1 MRKHKKILTQNTG
14 ATTIIVV
21 CVMAVIMALS
31 LGLFLTASVLMKTS
45 SRTLAGEQC
54 RIMAVSFSEEIE
66 STLTDAEYQYDDR
79 LEEDAGRAES
89 LTSNPLW
96 HYVKQNISDGSW
108 PYYDETQGSIHSRT
122 NANTVRSFEMEANGV
137 AGEVADILLTMYWTC
152 GNDRSK
158 PEKLVVE
165 TTVTMKEQSCSITDV
180 YELKISPMGEYERWS
195 WKHEER
201 R

>member
-21 CVMAVIMALS
+21 CVMAVIMVLS

-45 SRTLAGEQC
+45 SGTLASEQC

-66 STLTDAEYQYDDR
+66 RTLTDEEYQYNDR

-89 LTSNPLW
+89 LTSISLW

-122 NANTVRSFEMEANGV
+122 NAVRRFQMEANGV
-137 AGEVADILLTMYWTC
+137 AGEVADITLTMYWTC
-152 GNDRSK
+152 GEDRDR
-158 PEKLVVE
+158 PEKLIVE
-165 TTVTMKEQSCSITDV
+165 TTVTTKERSCSITDV
-180 YELKISPMGEYERWS
+180 YGLKINAAGEYERWS

-201 R
+201 H

>member
-21 CVMAVIMALS
+21 CVMAVIMVLS

-45 SRTLAGEQC
+45 SGTLAGEQC

-66 STLTDAEYQYDDR
+66 RTLTDEEYQYNDR

-89 LTSNPLW
+89 LTSISLW

-122 NANTVRSFEMEANGV
+122 NAVRRFQMEANGV
-137 AGEVADILLTMYWTC
+137 AGEVADITLTMYWTC
-152 GNDRSK
+152 GEDRDR
-158 PEKLVVE
+158 PEKLIVE
-165 TTVTMKEQSCSITDV
+165 TTVTTKERSCSITDV
-180 YELKISPMGEYERWS
+180 YGLKINAAGEYERWS

-201 R
+201 H

>member
-21 CVMAVIMALS
+21 CVMAVIMVLS

-45 SRTLAGEQC
+45 SGTLAGEQC

-66 STLTDAEYQYDDR
+66 RTLTDEEYQYNDR

-89 LTSNPLW
+89 LTSISLW

-122 NANTVRSFEMEANGV
+122 NAVRRFQMEANGV
-137 AGEVADILLTMYWTC
+137 TGEVADIILTMYWTC
-152 GNDRSK
+152 GEDRDR
-158 PEKLVVE
+158 PEKLIVE
-165 TTVTMKEQSCSITDV
+165 TTVTTKERSCSITDV
-180 YELKISPMGEYERWS
+180 YGLKINTTGEYERWS

-201 R
+201 H

>member
-14 ATTIIVV
+14 ATTIIVF
-21 CVMAVIMALS
+21 CVMSVIMVLS

-45 SRTLAGEQC
+45 SGTLAGEQC

-66 STLTDAEYQYDDR
+66 RTLTDEEYQYNDR

-89 LTSNPLW
+89 LTSISLW

-122 NANTVRSFEMEANGV
+122 NAVRRFQMEANGV
-137 AGEVADILLTMYWTC
+137 AGEVADITLTMYWTC
-152 GNDRSK
+152 GEDRDR
-158 PEKLVVE
+158 PEKLIVE
-165 TTVTMKEQSCSITDV
+165 TTVTTKERSCSITDV
-180 YELKISPMGEYERWS
+180 YGLKINAAGEYERWS

-201 R
+201 H

>member
-21 CVMAVIMALS
+21 CVMAVIMVLS

-45 SRTLAGEQC
+45 SGTLAGEQC

-66 STLTDAEYQYDDR
+66 RTLTDEEYQYNDR

-89 LTSNPLW
+89 LTSISLW

-122 NANTVRSFEMEANGV
+122 NAMRRFQMEANGV
-137 AGEVADILLTMYWTC
+137 TGEVADIILTMYWTC
-152 GNDRSK
+152 GEDRDR
-158 PEKLVVE
+158 PEKLIVE
-165 TTVTMKEQSCSITDV
+165 TTVTTKERSCSITDV
-180 YELKISPMGEYERWS
+180 YGLKINTTGEYERWS

-201 R
+201 H

>member
-21 CVMAVIMALS
+21 CVMAVIMVLS

-45 SRTLAGEQC
+45 SGTLAGEQC

-66 STLTDAEYQYDDR
+66 RTLTDEEYQYNDR

-89 LTSNPLW
+89 LTSISLW

-122 NANTVRSFEMEANGV
+122 NAVRRFQMEANGV
-137 AGEVADILLTMYWTC
+137 AGEVADITLTMYWTS
-152 GNDRSK
+152 GEDRGR

-165 TTVTMKEQSCSITDV
+165 TTVTTKERSCSITDV
-180 YELKISPMGEYERWS
+180 YGLKINAEGEYERWS

-201 R
+201 H

>member
-21 CVMAVIMALS
+21 CVMAVIMVLS

-45 SRTLAGEQC
+45 SGTLAGEQC

-66 STLTDAEYQYDDR
+66 RTLTDEEYQYNDR

-89 LTSNPLW
+89 LTSISLW

-122 NANTVRSFEMEANGV
+122 NAVRRFQMEANGV
-137 AGEVADILLTMYWTC
+137 AGEVADIILTMYWTC
-152 GNDRSK
+152 GEDRDR
-158 PEKLVVE
+158 PEKLIVE
-165 TTVTMKEQSCSITDV
+165 TTVTTKERSCSITDV
-180 YELKISPMGEYERWS
+180 YGLKINTTGEYERWS

-201 R
+201 H

>member
-21 CVMAVIMALS
+21 CVMAVIMVLS

-45 SRTLAGEQC
+45 SGTLAGEQC

-66 STLTDAEYQYDDR
+66 RTLTDEEYQYNDR

-89 LTSNPLW
+89 LTSISLW

-122 NANTVRSFEMEANGV
+122 NAVRRFQMEANGV
-137 AGEVADILLTMYWTC
+137 TGEVADIILTMYWTC
-152 GNDRSK
+152 GEDRDR
-158 PEKLVVE
+158 PEKLIVE
-165 TTVTMKEQSCSITDV
+165 TTVTTKERSCSITDV
-180 YELKISPMGEYERWS
+180 YGLKINAAGEYERWS

-201 R
+201 H